1 MSINEKKTLSFSY
14 ALCEAIHSY
23 VFTGGK
29 ISAYRE
35 ILTLENQA
43 LTLLNTKI
51 QIVSLRLQ
59 NVILLERPI
68 MNVYR
73 VKSLFVLKFE

>member
-1 MSINEKKTLSFSY
+1 MSIIEKKTLSFSY

-23 VFTGGK
+23 VFTGGE